1 MVGSGELGLHWE
13 GSDGGF
19 GGAVSSGCFKWKSV
33 LRSLWEAGEG
43 LSTSLA
49 RRAGVLWSFC
59 FMWFW
64 GPHLA
69 VLEARFSRVLGD
81 RPAVLGIQQKCPGW
95 RALAESMKQLSG
107 ASLTYLVD
115 CQWGAVSHKQD
126 VKLCTENMHTY
137 LTLEVT
143 STGIVTITAQRN
155 NHTPT
160 GMFTPTAQWTDS
172 LHSLG
177 LPQFLSS

>member
-115 CQWGAVSHKQD
+115 CLSVGCSFSQAGCKIMHREYAHLPHAGSHKHWNSHNH
-126 VKLCTENMHTY
+126 CTAE
-137 LTLEVT
+137 
-143 STGIVTITAQRN
+143 
-155 NHTPT
+155 
-160 GMFTPTAQWTDS
+160 
-172 LHSLG
+172 
-177 LPQFLSS
+177 